1 MSVHREMF
9 TRVLKSHIGLDSIVF
24 LPILMSQVNQLPVR
38 ISVHREMSTRVL
50 KGHIGLDSMVFLTI
64 LMTQVY

>member
-24 LPILMSQVNQLPVR
+24 LPILMSQVYQLPVR
-38 ISVHREMSTRVL
+38 MSVHR
-50 KGHIGLDSMVFLTI
+50 
-64 LMTQVY
+64 